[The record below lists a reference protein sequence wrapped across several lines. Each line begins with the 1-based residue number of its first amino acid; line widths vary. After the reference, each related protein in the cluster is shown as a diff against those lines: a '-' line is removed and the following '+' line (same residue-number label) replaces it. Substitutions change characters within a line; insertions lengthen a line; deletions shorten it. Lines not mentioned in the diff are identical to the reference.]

1 MALDPFDILPVIK
14 GEDSGSWFC
23 YGTSSVGLP
32 SHSRQRDG
40 ALEACTLCVGM
51 SAGVCHSG
59 YQKSWPKAESWVEVQ
74 PFAPLAKKYAPS

>member
-23 YGTSSVGLP
+23 YGTASVGLP

-40 ALEACTLCVGM
+40 VLEVCTLYCY
-51 SAGVCHSG
+51 ATRRDRFSG
-59 YQKSWPKAESWVEVQ
+59 AVPVRV
-74 PFAPLAKKYAPS
+74 P

>member
-40 ALEACTLCVGM
+40 ALEACTL
-51 SAGVCHSG
+51 S
-59 YQKSWPKAESWVEVQ
+59 
-74 PFAPLAKKYAPS
+74 L